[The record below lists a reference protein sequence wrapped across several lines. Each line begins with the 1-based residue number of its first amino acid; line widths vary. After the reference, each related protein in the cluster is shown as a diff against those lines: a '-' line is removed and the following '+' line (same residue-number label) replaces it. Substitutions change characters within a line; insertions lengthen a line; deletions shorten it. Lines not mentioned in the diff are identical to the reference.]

1 MTISPNK
8 ETDSK
13 NRNLLVTL
21 GIVLSQALVE
31 LKGWERGSVD
41 FAVMQNRHLC
51 IFDTNPGGA
60 GYSIKLHD
68 NQTMLDVIAG
78 AKKLLEKAQA
88 KDSKDMLLDKFTLR
102 FLKDIDIDG
111 ALAWIKE
118 QEEAKGIYPDPIP
131 SVFDIKEVRQTSMR
145 ELRAAFAASTKD
157 MTLFADDNYS
167 KWDFGKSDCGWQGRL
182 LGDFFAKRSK
192 TTFCVAKKKDAE
204 IPEGIK
210 QMLRDI
216 KVIFDA
222 PVAVEY
228 KSDKDIYPLAYIDGR
243 LYFTINDDSS
253 SLNECWGDGVLYC
266 IKCENPADGAK
277 EIDCRMNVET
287 TQIFFLDDDRSKIK
301 KSSEIGELIYSH
313 DKTAKRIIDSFIT
326 HCNNSNGDL
335 HITYQDEHL
344 KSVAA
349 MVLTLQTIEYFVK
362 KINKDF
368 DIEFLIEEY
377 NYGMQKRG
385 IFANLESSISRDRLL
400 ESKAESWINYMDYEH
415 DLIGQLADVK
425 SAKAGTLTHWRVL
438 NIECNGK
445 RLSIYPDGGLLNG
458 WGFDKA
464 NSTKYYDETT
474 CHVDDIPMIR
484 QQAIKYEVHIE
495 DVKNENV

>member
-1 MTISPNK
+1 
-8 ETDSK
+8 
-13 NRNLLVTL
+13 
-21 GIVLSQALVE
+21 
-31 LKGWERGSVD
+31 
-41 FAVMQNRHLC
+41 
-51 IFDTNPGGA
+51 
-60 GYSIKLHD
+60 
-68 NQTMLDVIAG
+68 
-78 AKKLLEKAQA
+78 
-88 KDSKDMLLDKFTLR
+88 
-102 FLKDIDIDG
+102 
-111 ALAWIKE
+111 
-118 QEEAKGIYPDPIP
+118 
-131 SVFDIKEVRQTSMR
+131 
-145 ELRAAFAASTKD
+145 
-157 MTLFADDNYS
+157 
-167 KWDFGKSDCGWQGRL
+167 
-182 LGDFFAKRSK
+182 
-192 TTFCVAKKKDAE
+192 
-204 IPEGIK
+204 
-210 QMLRDI
+210 
-216 KVIFDA
+216 
-222 PVAVEY
+222 
-228 KSDKDIYPLAYIDGR
+228 
-243 LYFTINDDSS
+243 
-253 SLNECWGDGVLYC
+253 
-266 IKCENPADGAK
+266 
-277 EIDCRMNVET
+277 MNVET

-400 ESKAESWINYMDYEH
+400 ESKTESWINYMEYEH

-464 NSTKYYDETT
+464 NSTKYYDDTT
-474 CHVDDIPMIR
+474 CHDDDIPMIR

-495 DVKNENV
+495 DVK